1 MERVTLFVDVIL
13 PLALPLRYT
22 YRVPHEL
29 NEQIVIGQRIVVQL
43 GKSKLYTAIVQ
54 SIHHLPPKN
63 YEAKYIDSIID
74 TAPIVTQKQLELWEW
89 MASYYM
95 CTLGEIMNAAL
106 PSGLKLASESKI
118 SLTAH
123 YLEEEA
129 ETRVALDSTLN
140 DKEFLI
146 TEALLLREIV
156 TVKEAAAILGI
167 KTIYPVIKSLI
178 EKNIV
183 QVEEE
188 LKERF
193 KAKKESYVRLSA
205 LANEEEN
212 LKLIFEKLEKKAYK
226 QLELLLTFIK
236 LSDRYSGAP
245 QEVKK
250 SVLIK
255 NSGVSLTVLNELIK
269 KDVFEIYENTAD
281 RLGSFASEG
290 KTVSLTEHQENA
302 YQKIKS
308 EFTKKEVVLL
318 QGVTSSGK
326 TEIYVKLIEDMFLQ
340 GKQVLYLLP
349 EIALTTQIINRI
361 RKFFGDAVGVYHS
374 KFSENERVEVWNKV
388 LNFST
393 KSYSNFEGK
402 DGIDKPTFLPSSKHQ
417 LLIGARSSLFLP
429 YSNLGLI
436 IVDEEHDTSYKQYDP
451 APRYNARDS
460 AMVLAKFHQAKT
472 LLGSATPSLETYFNA
487 SQNKYGLAKLTERF
501 GGVQMP
507 EIVIAD
513 VAEAKKKKEMKSH
526 FTLLLLNQIQLA
538 LSEKEQVIL
547 FQNRRGFAPMLECT
561 TCGWVPQC
569 TQCDVSLTYHKNI
582 NLLKC
587 HYCGLSIKPPSICE
601 ACGSSELLLKGF
613 GTEKVEEEL
622 GIFFPEARIA
632 RMDLDTTRSKYAY
645 QQILQSF
652 EERNIDILVGTQ
664 MVTKGLDFDNV
675 SVVGILNADTMLHF
689 PDFRSFERSYQ
700 LMAQVSGRAGR
711 NAKRGKVIIQTYSP
725 NHQVIQTVIEN
736 TWEAFYT
743 AQLVER
749 KEYDYPPYHRLI
761 RLTLK
766 NKDVHLLNNAA
777 LDLAEMIREIYGK
790 RILGPEFPA
799 VSRVR
804 NYFLKN
810 ILLKL
815 EKEIS
820 ITQTKIKLMELIT
833 TIKQIPEYK
842 SIVVVADVDPA

>member
-1 MERVTLFVDVIL
+1 MERITLFVDVIL
-13 PLALPLRYT
+13 PLALPMSYT
-22 YRVPHEL
+22 YRIPFEL
-29 NEQIVIGQRIVVQL
+29 NEQIQLGQRVVVPL

-54 SIHHLPPKN
+54 KIHQQPPAK
-63 YEAKYIDSIID
+63 YEAKYIESILD
-74 TAPIVTQKQLELWEW
+74 PSPIVTSKQVELWEW
-89 MASYYM
+89 MASYYL
-95 CTLGEIMNAAL
+95 CTLGEVMNAAL

-118 SLTAH
+118 SLTIS
-123 YLEEEA
+123 YLELEPDE
-129 ETRVALDSTLN
+129 RLKLDNTLT

-146 TEALLLREIV
+146 TEALHLKEVV
-156 TVKEAAAILGI
+156 TVKEAAEILGI

-178 EKNIV
+178 EKNII

-193 KAKKESYVRLSA
+193 KVKKESFVRLTAHAS
-205 LANEEEN
+205 EEEN
-212 LKLIFEKLEKKAYK
+212 LKVIFEKLEKKAFK
-226 QLELLLTFIK
+226 QLEMLLTFIK
-236 LSDRYSGAP
+236 LSDRYSNSP
-245 QEVKK
+245 KEVKK
-250 SVLIK
+250 ALLIK
-255 NSGVSLTVLNELIK
+255 ESGLNLNVLNELIK
-269 KDVFEIYENTAD
+269 KGVFEIYENVGD
-281 RLGSFASEG
+281 RLGSFVSEG
-290 KTVSLTEHQENA
+290 KTVNLSEHQESA
-302 YQKIKS
+302 YQKIKA
-308 EFTKKEVVLL
+308 EFEKKEVVLL

-326 TEIYVKLIEDMFLQ
+326 TEIYVKLIEDAFLE

-361 RKFFGDAVGVYHS
+361 RKFFGEAVGVYHS
-374 KFSENERVEVWNKV
+374 KFNENERVEVWNKI
-388 LNFST
+388 LNFNT
-393 KSYSNFEGK
+393 ATLEAHEIEKAGNVPNTANAEKY
-402 DGIDKPTFLPSSKHQ
+402 Q
-417 LLIGARSSLFLP
+417 LLIGARSSIFLP
-429 YSNLGLI
+429 YSNLGLV
-436 IVDEEHDTSYKQYDP
+436 IVDKEHDSSYKQYEP
-451 APRYNARDS
+451 APRYNARDT
-460 AMVLAKFHQAKT
+460 AMVLARLHKAKT
-472 LLGSATPSLETYFNA
+472 LLGSATPSIETYYHA
-487 SQNKYGLAKLTERF
+487 SQKKYGIAKLTERY
-501 GGVQMP
+501 GGVQLP

-513 VAEAKKKKEMKSH
+513 VKEAKKKKEMKSH
-526 FTLLLLNQIQLA
+526 FTPLLLEHIQNA
-538 LSEKEQVIL
+538 LVAKEQVIL

-569 TQCDVSLTYHKNI
+569 TQCDVSLTYHKNV

-587 HYCGLSIKPPSICE
+587 HYCGYSSKPPVSCE

-622 GIFFPEARIA
+622 SLFFPDARVS

-711 NAKRGKVIIQTYSP
+711 NTKRGKVIIQTYSP
-725 NHQVIQTVIEN
+725 EHQVIQTIIEN
-736 TWEAFYT
+736 SWEAFYT

-749 KEYDYPPYHRLI
+749 KEYDYPPFHRLI
-761 RLTLK
+761 RITLK
-766 NKDVHLLNNAA
+766 SKDVNVLNNAA
-777 LDLAEMIREIYGK
+777 LDLAEMLRK
-790 RILGPEFPA
+790 NFKHRVLGPEFPA
-799 VSRVR
+799 VARVR

-820 ITQTKIKLMELIT
+820 IAQAKQKLVELMGNL
-833 TIKQIPEYK
+833 KLIPEYK
-842 SIVVVADVDPA
+842 SVIVLADVDPL